1 MYTTKDI
8 KIILNLLLSVPQKY
22 KSEDYFTAIH
32 GAIVGIEKYEESKTD
47 VHLPAYLSWWIKTA
61 IEKEEKKR
69 GRLSTSQIKS

>member
-22 KSEDYFTAIH
+22 KSEDYSTAIH
-32 GAIVGIEKYEESKTD
+32 GAIVGIEKYEGSKTD

-61 IEKEEKKR
+61 IEKEEEKR
-69 GRLSTSQIKS
+69 DLAQVK

>member
-22 KSEDYFTAIH
+22 KSEDYTTAIH

-61 IEKEEKKR
+61 IEKEEKKE
-69 GRLSTSQIKS
+69 RLSTSQIKS

>member
-22 KSEDYFTAIH
+22 KSEDYSTAIH
-32 GAIVGIEKYEESKTD
+32 GAIVGIEKYEKSKTD

-61 IEKEEKKR
+61 IEKEEEKR
-69 GRLSTSQIKS
+69 DLAQVK

>member
-1 MYTTKDI
+1 MYTIKDI

-69 GRLSTSQIKS
+69 LSTSQMKS